1 LETVAFDESGNT
13 GQLLTDPAQPVMTV
27 ASVRLSEDDAQ
38 VIVDVAR
45 RKLRGRPKELHFKR
59 MWAYPSGQAAVLA
72 MLDPATLSLERVKVC
87 VTHKRFMTVGKMVDV
102 LVEEMAFRNGHDL
115 YSNGFAPNFANL
127 LYWVT
132 PVLADE
138 GAFDA
143 TLEAFVDMA
152 RRRDQDALKR
162 FYRQLT
168 ELTDSCRDPKLRE
181 YLGMLVDTRTVAS
194 DLLTDDYT
202 DAMRDVLDPAVPV
215 LVQLCR
221 QWGEEL
227 GSFQVLH
234 DASRV
239 IASWES
245 TLHRLGEIPDPA
257 RPDRRMPTLLIAP
270 RLVFGDSRDYAALQ
284 VADVVAGATRHWL
297 TAELNERQDSTSER
311 LRDLVSSFISWVVW
325 PTPPPG
331 G

>member
-1 LETVAFDESGNT
+1 
-13 GQLLTDPAQPVMTV
+13 MTV
-27 ASVRLSEDDAQ
+27 ASVRLSEDEAQ
-38 VIVDVAR
+38 AIVDIAR
-45 RKLRGRPKELHFKR
+45 RKLRGHPKELHFKR
-59 MWAYPSGQAAVLA
+59 LWAYPSGQAAALA
-72 MLDPATLSLERVKVC
+72 MLDPATLSPERVKVC

-138 GAFDA
+138 KAFDA

-152 RRRDQDALKR
+152 RRRDQNALKR

-168 ELTDSCRDPKLRE
+168 ELADSCRDPKLRE
-181 YLGMLVDTRTVAS
+181 YLEMFAYTRPVAS

-202 DAMRDVLDPAVPV
+202 EAMRDVLDPAVPV

-221 QWGEEL
+221 QWVEEL

-234 DASRV
+234 DTSRV
-239 IASWES
+239 IETWES
-245 TLHRLGEIPDPA
+245 TLHRLGRIIPEPA
-257 RPDRRMPTLLIAP
+257 RPGRRMTTLLIAP
-270 RLVFGDSRDYAALQ
+270 RLKFGDSHDYAALQ
-284 VADVVAGATRHWL
+284 VADVVAGATRQWL
-297 TAELNERQDSTSER
+297 TAELNERQDPATDR
-311 LRDLVSSFISWVVW
+311 LKDLASPFISWAVW

-331 G
+331 A